1 MSILIVSIY
10 LLIKQCA
17 KGACYNTLQKQLSFG
32 FFTLYLVI
40 LIVSIFSE
48 MLKQCAKRACYNTLQ
63 KHDLLTALPFE
74 DNKFDCL
81 ISVAVTTYL
90 SKYFLKINGKVLIR
104 PVSFISF
111 KLRPFLSSLCGT
123 NVQMY
128 AGSSKNLSIYNI
140 ICWVAGLFAQM
151 NQRPSVFC
159 SKHFFFIIS
168 NRLRALK
175 LIIFI
180 FVKL

>member
-1 MSILIVSIY
+1 MISYFQNKRWVQNTFFTKKYTSQGLLKLFPFDQVFFWAILIVSIY

-90 SKYFLKINGKVLIR
+90 SKYFLKINGKALIR
-104 PVSFISF
+104 LILFI
-111 KLRPFLSSLCGT
+111 R
-123 NVQMY
+123 Y
-128 AGSSKNLSIYNI
+128 IY
-140 ICWVAGLFAQM
+140 L
-151 NQRPSVFC
+151 
-159 SKHFFFIIS
+159 
-168 NRLRALK
+168 
-175 LIIFI
+175 
-180 FVKL
+180 

>member
-1 MSILIVSIY
+1 MISYFQNKRWVQNTFFTKKYTSQGLLPLFPFDQVFFLAIIIVSIKQ
-10 LLIKQCA
+10 LIKQCA

-90 SKYFLKINGKVLIR
+90 SKYFLKINGKALIR
-104 PVSFISF
+104 LILFI
-111 KLRPFLSSLCGT
+111 R
-123 NVQMY
+123 Y
-128 AGSSKNLSIYNI
+128 IY
-140 ICWVAGLFAQM
+140 L
-151 NQRPSVFC
+151 
-159 SKHFFFIIS
+159 
-168 NRLRALK
+168 
-175 LIIFI
+175 
-180 FVKL
+180 

>member
-1 MSILIVSIY
+1 MGPKYFFYEKVYFTRFAEAFSFWSSFFLAILIVSIY
-10 LLIKQCA
+10 LLITQCA

-90 SKYFLKINGKVLIR
+90 SKYFLKINGKALIR
-104 PVSFISF
+104 LILFI
-111 KLRPFLSSLCGT
+111 R
-123 NVQMY
+123 Y
-128 AGSSKNLSIYNI
+128 IY
-140 ICWVAGLFAQM
+140 L
-151 NQRPSVFC
+151 
-159 SKHFFFIIS
+159 
-168 NRLRALK
+168 
-175 LIIFI
+175 
-180 FVKL
+180 